1 VDINSLDKTL
11 IGEIWTSP
19 DLYANVEA
27 LCDFGSRFAGTPS
40 ERQARDFILDRFAD
54 YGLQNAHLDPF
65 TYMGWRRGTCQAQV
79 ISPRKLPLPSAQSLV
94 YSPSTPEGGLRTE
107 VIDVGAG
114 TKEEFAAQQA
124 EIAGKI
130 VLASS
135 ASSPEGQR
143 IHRREKYGR
152 AVAASAVGFL
162 FANHLPGML
171 APTGSLR
178 SARVA
183 EVPGLGLSYEDGSA
197 LARHCRQG
205 QAVIELHVHNEA
217 GPTEAWHVVGEV
229 PGSKA
234 GTAEEEIIVI
244 GGHYDGHDIAQGA
257 MDNASGVAVVL
268 ELARTFGPLRGQLP
282 RTLRFIA
289 FAVEELGVV
298 GSTEYVKK
306 HREDLGPVSLMVNL
320 DACVGSSPAELVLNG
335 FEELRPLLQGFAA
348 GMRYQLGLKQRVVT
362 ASDNFP
368 FVMQGIPAINLV
380 RRGVDPRLGRGY
392 GHTAADTFDKVSEVA
407 LRESAMVAARL
418 LLRAASHRGP
428 LARRRTQDEMRDIL
442 IGQGL
447 EEPLKAQDKWPFHPV
462 NE

>member
-1 VDINSLDKTL
+1 MDINSLDKML
-11 IGEIWTSP
+11 VGEVWTSP
-19 DLYANVEA
+19 DLYANLEA
-27 LCDFGSRFAGTPS
+27 LCDFGSRFAGTPG
-40 ERQARDFILDRFAD
+40 EREARDFILGRFTA

-65 TYMGWRRGTCQAQV
+65 TYMGWRRGACQAQLV
-79 ISPRKLPLPSAQSLV
+79 APRNLPLPSAQSLV
-94 YSPSTPEGGLRTE
+94 YSPSTPGGGLRSE
-107 VIDVGAG
+107 VVDVGSG
-114 TKEEFAAQQA
+114 SKEEFAARQA
-124 EIAGKI
+124 EIAGRI

-152 AVAASAVGFL
+152 AVAAGAVGFL

-178 SARVA
+178 GGRVA
-183 EVPGLGLSYEDGSA
+183 EIPGLGLSREDGFA
-197 LARHCRQG
+197 LARHCRRG
-205 QAVIELHVHNEA
+205 QAVVELHVHNES
-217 GPTEAWHVVGEV
+217 GPTDAWHVVGEV
-229 PGSKA
+229 MGSKA
-234 GTAEEEIIVI
+234 GAAEEEVIVI

-268 ELARTFGPLRGQLP
+268 ELARTFAPLRGQLP

-289 FAVEELGVV
+289 FAVEELGVL

-306 HREDLGPVSLMVNL
+306 HREELGPVSLMLNL
-320 DACVGSSPAELVLNG
+320 DACVGSSPAVFLLNG
-335 FEELRPLLQGFAA
+335 FEELRPLLQALAA
-348 GMRYQLGLKQRVVT
+348 DMRYRLGLKQRVVT

-392 GHTAADTFDKVSEVA
+392 GHTAADTLDKVSEVA
-407 LRESAMVAARL
+407 LRESAMEAARL
-418 LLRAASHRGP
+418 VLRAASHQEP
-428 LARRRTQDEMRDIL
+428 LGRRRNQDEVRDML

-447 EEPLKAQDKWPFHPV
+447 EEPLKAQDKWPF
-462 NE
+462 

>member
-1 VDINSLDKTL
+1 MDINSLDKKL
-11 IGEIWTSP
+11 IGEVWTSP
-19 DLYANVEA
+19 DLYANLES

-40 ERQARDFILDRFAD
+40 EREARDFILGKFAA
-54 YGLQNAHLDPF
+54 YGLRNVHLDPF
-65 TYMGWRRGTCQAQV
+65 TYMGWQRGTCQAQLV
-79 ISPRKLPLPSAQSLV
+79 SPRKLPLRSAHSLV
-94 YSPSTPEGGLRTE
+94 YSPSTPEGGLRSE
-107 VIDVGAG
+107 VIDVGSG
-114 TKEEFAAQQA
+114 SKEEFAARHG
-124 EIAGKI
+124 EIAGKV

-152 AVAASAVGFL
+152 TVAAGAVGFL

-178 SARVA
+178 GGRVA
-183 EVPGLGLSYEDGSA
+183 EIPGLGLSHEDGFA

-205 QAVIELHVHNEA
+205 QAVVELHVHNQS
-217 GPTEAWHVVGEV
+217 GPTEAWHVVGEA

-244 GGHYDGHDIAQGA
+244 GGHYDGHDISQGA
-257 MDNASGVAVVL
+257 MDNASGVAVTL
-268 ELARTFGPLRGQLP
+268 ELARAFGPLRGQLP

-289 FAVEELGVV
+289 FAIEELGVL

-306 HREDLGPVSLMVNL
+306 HRDKLGPVSLMLNL
-320 DACVGSSPAELVLNG
+320 DACVGSSPAEFLLNG
-335 FEELRPLLQGFAA
+335 FKELRPLLQALAA
-348 GMRYQLGLKQRVVT
+348 DMRYPLGLKQKVVT

-392 GHTAADTFDKVSEVA
+392 GHTAADTLDKVNEID

-418 LLRAASHRGP
+418 VLRAASHQGP
-428 LARRRTQDEMRDIL
+428 LARRRSQDEVRDIL

-447 EEPLKAQDKWPFHPV
+447 EEPLKAQDKWPF
-462 NE
+462 

>member
-1 VDINSLDKTL
+1 MDINSLDKTL
-11 IGEIWTSP
+11 IGEVWTSP
-19 DLYANVEA
+19 DLYANLEA

-40 ERQARDFILDRFAD
+40 ERQARDFILGKFTA
-54 YGLQNAHLDPF
+54 YGLRNAHLDPF
-65 TYMGWRRGTCQAQV
+65 TYTGWQRGTCRAQL
-79 ISPRKLPLPSAQSLV
+79 IAPSKLSLSSAQSLV
-94 YSPSTPEGGLRTE
+94 YSPGTPEGGLRSQ
-107 VIDVGAG
+107 VVDVGVG
-114 TKEEFAAQQA
+114 SKEEFAARHA
-124 EIAGKI
+124 EISGKI

-152 AVAASAVGFL
+152 AVEAGAVGFL

-178 SARVA
+178 GGRVG
-183 EVPGLGLSYEDGSA
+183 EIPGLGLSHEDGFA
-197 LARHCRQG
+197 LARHCRRG
-205 QAVIELHVHNEA
+205 QAVVELHVHNES

-234 GTAEEEIIVI
+234 GTTEEEIIVI

-257 MDNASGVAVVL
+257 MDNASGVAVLL
-268 ELARTFGPLRGQLP
+268 ELARTFAPLRGQLP

-289 FAVEELGVV
+289 FAVEELGVL

-306 HREDLGPVSLMVNL
+306 HREELGPVSLMLNL
-320 DACVGSSPAELVLNG
+320 DACVGSSPAEFVLNG

-348 GMRYQLGLKQRVVT
+348 DMRYQLGLKQRVVT

-380 RRGVDPRLGRGY
+380 RRGVDPHLGRGY
-392 GHTAADTFDKVSEVA
+392 GHTAADTLDKVSEVD
-407 LRESAMVAARL
+407 LRESAMVAARV
-418 LLRAASHRGP
+418 LLRSAVHEAP
-428 LARRRTQDEMRDIL
+428 LGRRRSQDEVRDML
-442 IGQGL
+442 IGQRL
-447 EEPLKAQDKWPFHPV
+447 EESLKAQDKWPF
-462 NE
+462 

>member
-1 VDINSLDKTL
+1 MDINTLDKTL
-11 IGEIWTSP
+11 IGEVWTSP
-19 DLYANVEA
+19 DLYANLES

-40 ERQARDFILDRFAD
+40 EREARDFILGRFAA
-54 YGLQNAHLDPF
+54 YGLRNAHLDPF
-65 TYMGWRRGTCQAQV
+65 SYMGWQRGACQAQLV
-79 ISPRKLPLPSAQSLV
+79 SPRTLPLSSAQSLV
-94 YSPSTPEGGLRTE
+94 YSPSTPEGGLRSE
-107 VIDVGAG
+107 VVDVGAG
-114 TKEEFAAQQA
+114 SKEEFAARHS

-152 AVAASAVGFL
+152 AVAAGAVGFL

-178 SARVA
+178 GGRVA
-183 EVPGLGLSYEDGSA
+183 EIPGLGLSHEDGFA

-205 QAVIELHVHNEA
+205 QAVVELHVHNEA
-217 GPTEAWHVVGEV
+217 GPTDAWHVVGEV

-234 GTAEEEIIVI
+234 GTAEEEIIVV

-257 MDNASGVAVVL
+257 MDNASGMALVL
-268 ELARTFGPLRGQLP
+268 ELARNFGPLRGQLP

-289 FAVEELGVV
+289 FAVEELGVL

-306 HREDLGPVSLMVNL
+306 HRQELGPVSLMLNL
-320 DACVGSSPAELVLNG
+320 DACVGSSPAVFLLNG
-335 FEELRPLLQGFAA
+335 FEELRPLLQALAA
-348 GMRYQLGLKQRVVT
+348 DMRYQLELKQKVVT

-380 RRGVDPRLGRGY
+380 RRGTDPRLGRGY
-392 GHTAADTFDKVSEVA
+392 GHTAADTLDKVSEVH

-418 LLRAASHRGP
+418 VLRAASHQAP
-428 LARRRTQDEMRDIL
+428 LGRRRSQDEVRDML
-442 IGQGL
+442 IGQRL
-447 EEPLKAQDKWPFHPV
+447 EEPLKAQDKWPF
-462 NE
+462 

>member
-1 VDINSLDKTL
+1 
-11 IGEIWTSP
+11 
-19 DLYANVEA
+19 
-27 LCDFGSRFAGTPS
+27 
-40 ERQARDFILDRFAD
+40 
-54 YGLQNAHLDPF
+54 
-65 TYMGWRRGTCQAQV
+65 
-79 ISPRKLPLPSAQSLV
+79 LV
-94 YSPSTPEGGLRTE
+94 YSPGTPEGGLRSE

-114 TKEEFAAQQA
+114 TKEEFAAQHA

-152 AVAASAVGFL
+152 AVEAGAVGFL

-178 SARVA
+178 GGRMG
-183 EVPGLGLSYEDGSA
+183 EIPGLGLSYEDGFT
-197 LARHCRQG
+197 LAHHCRQS
-205 QAVIELHVHNEA
+205 QAVVELHIQNET
-217 GPTEAWHVVGEV
+217 GPAEAWHVVGQV

-234 GTAEEEIIVI
+234 GTAEEEVVVI

-257 MDNASGVAVVL
+257 MDNASGVAVLL

-289 FAVEELGVV
+289 FAVEELGVL

-306 HREDLGPVSLMVNL
+306 HLEDLGPVSFMMNL
-320 DACVGSSPAELVLNG
+320 DACVGPDPAEVTLNG
-335 FEELRPLLQGFAA
+335 FEDLRPLLQGFAA
-348 GMRYQLGLKQRVVT
+348 DMRYQLSLNNQVVT

-368 FVMQGIPAINLV
+368 FVMQGIPATNLV
-380 RRGVDPRLGRGY
+380 RRGLDPRLGRGY
-392 GHTAADTFDKVSEVA
+392 GHTAADTFDKVSEVD

-418 LLRAASHRGP
+418 LLRVATHEGP
-428 LARRRTQDEMRDIL
+428 LAQRRSQDEVRNML
-442 IGQGL
+442 ISQGL
-447 EEPLKAQDKWPFHPV
+447 EEPLKAQGKWPFYPV